1 MADLGGAIAL
11 IIGGTLSITALFAV
25 LGALFPRPIEHAS
38 AVAGALPGRALLVG
52 LINVLFFGAL
62 GAVLGGI
69 AETSGRWGVGL
80 LALLAGALL
89 AAAAALGLAA
99 VARQIGGRLAP
110 ERGPQA
116 QAAVGAV
123 ALCLACL
130 TPYVGWYGLLPYV
143 TLLGVGSLVI
153 SLVAATRRLADEAD
167 LGGPPGGSG

>member
-1 MADLGGAIAL
+1 MANIGGIIAL

-25 LGALFPRPIEHAS
+25 LGALFQRPIEQAS

-52 LINVLFFGAL
+52 LINVAFFGAL

-69 AETSGRWGVGL
+69 AEAGGRWGFGVLGL
-80 LALLAGALL
+80 LAWGLL
-89 AAAAALGLAA
+89 AAAAILGLAA
-99 VARQIGGRLAP
+99 VAKFVGGRLAP
-110 ERGPQA
+110 ASTPQA

-143 TLLGVGSLVI
+143 ALLGVGSLVI
-153 SLVAATRRLADEAD
+153 SLFAATRLLADDTDDGARER
-167 LGGPPGGSG
+167 